1 MNNKE
6 IFLYNPIKKDID
18 AIKVWFSFPC
28 NYNIGMSALG
38 YLHLFRLMDENPK
51 VDVERIFSD
60 TEHPRHNIK
69 DIDIFGF
76 SFSFELDFLNI
87 FKILQK
93 YNIPLKAKDRDSSY
107 PLIFAGG
114 PVLSVNPEPFS
125 DFFDF
130 ILVGDGEVMMNE
142 AMNYIYNSK
151 TKNTKKEILKGLS
164 SIEGV
169 YVPSLY
175 DFKYKENG
183 SISSIEPFIP
193 IKKRTMNDIS
203 CVFTPI
209 ITENTMFS
217 NNCLIELY
225 RGCPNRCAF
234 CLASYLNL
242 PPRYPSLEEIK
253 NIINLALSNT
263 NKIGLLGAL
272 VSAHPQ
278 FDQICDYILEKKQ
291 EKDFEVSISS
301 LRADKLNAK
310 TVRML
315 TECHQRSSTIA
326 MEAGSQRLRQFI
338 NKNLSDDQI
347 ANSIRI
353 AAQNGLKSLKIYAM
367 IGLPEEED
375 KDIEEMVNLV
385 KSLQKENK
393 DISLTLST
401 SSFVP
406 KAQTP
411 FQWYGREEEKT
422 LENRN
427 NYLKKHLHMA
437 GIKYRPTSIKWDE
450 IQAIISRG
458 DRRLSDLLIKVYE
471 YKASLGS
478 WHRAYKELSDK
489 VTIPPL
495 EFYSKRKIPFEEILP
510 WDLIE
515 NTVTKHQ
522 LVAELKRLQN
532 FIYTSSGK

>member
-6 IFLYNPIKKDID
+6 IFLYKPQKKDDD

-51 VDVERIFSD
+51 TDVERIFTD
-60 TEHPRHNIK
+60 TERSRHNLK
-69 DIDIFGF
+69 DVDVFGF

-93 YNIPLKAKDRDSSY
+93 YNIPLKAKDRDDSY

-142 AMNYIYNSK
+142 AMNFIQDSKGNK
-151 TKNTKKEILKGLS
+151 TKAEILEGLA

-175 DFKYKENG
+175 NFKYDKDG
-183 SISSIEPFIP
+183 AVSSVFPNIP
-193 IKKRTMNDIS
+193 VKKRVMTDMS

-234 CLASYLNL
+234 CLSSYLNL
-242 PPRYPSLEEIK
+242 PPRYPSFEEIK
-253 NIINLALSNT
+253 DIIDMALANT

-272 VSAHPQ
+272 VSAHPK
-278 FDQICDYILEKKQ
+278 FDQICDYILEKKK

-301 LRADKLNAK
+301 LRADRLSAK
-310 TVRML
+310 TVKML

-326 MEAGSQRLRQFI
+326 MEAGS
-338 NKNLSDDQI
+338 
-347 ANSIRI
+347 
-353 AAQNGLKSLKIYAM
+353 
-367 IGLPEEED
+367 
-375 KDIEEMVNLV
+375 
-385 KSLQKENK
+385 
-393 DISLTLST
+393 
-401 SSFVP
+401 
-406 KAQTP
+406 
-411 FQWYGREEEKT
+411 
-422 LENRN
+422 
-427 NYLKKHLHMA
+427 
-437 GIKYRPTSIKWDE
+437 
-450 IQAIISRG
+450 
-458 DRRLSDLLIKVYE
+458 
-471 YKASLGS
+471 
-478 WHRAYKELSDK
+478 
-489 VTIPPL
+489 
-495 EFYSKRKIPFEEILP
+495 
-510 WDLIE
+510 
-515 NTVTKHQ
+515 
-522 LVAELKRLQN
+522 
-532 FIYTSSGK
+532 